1 MPHIQRSRAGI
12 SKDCAGSVE
21 ISAATDISVARDALG
36 ASYSAHW
43 SVDMHLLNLLGD
55 CGWGN

>member
-12 SKDCAGSVE
+12 SKILRGLVE
-21 ISAATDISVARDALG
+21 ISTGTDISVARDALQELLILLLD
-36 ASYSAHW
+36 
-43 SVDMHLLNLLGD
+43 VDMHLLNLLGD